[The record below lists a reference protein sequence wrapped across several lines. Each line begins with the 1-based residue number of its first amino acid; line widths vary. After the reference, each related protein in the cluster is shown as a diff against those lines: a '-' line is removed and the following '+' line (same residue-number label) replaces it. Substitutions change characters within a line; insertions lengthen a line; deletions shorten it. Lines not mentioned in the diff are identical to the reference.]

1 MSKCIKIINMAIVK
15 SIVEKVM
22 YITIDNKEKLNS
34 LEPADWNIMTSYLKE
49 YEIGEERFLVIRGSG
64 DNFSTGAQLSQD
76 TVALVEDL
84 SVLAK
89 TLWHLSKP
97 VIAVVDGL
105 IVGAAA
111 NLALMCDFII
121 CSDETKFIE
130 IFSKRGLV
138 IDFGGGWLLPK
149 LVGFQNANKLSLLS
163 ETIHSQELLD
173 LGLVYKS
180 VKRTELNNELETLL
194 NSLSSVSYNSIC
206 EMKKMIRNGMEMT
219 MNEYLDL
226 EHGVQLKTFEH
237 PDAIEGTMSFLEK
250 RKPDFK

>member
-1 MSKCIKIINMAIVK
+1 M
-15 SIVEKVM
+15 
-22 YITIDNKEKLNS
+22 
-34 LEPADWNIMTSYLKE
+34 
-49 YEIGEERFLVIRGSG
+49 
-64 DNFSTGAQLSQD
+64 
-76 TVALVEDL
+76 
-84 SVLAK
+84 
-89 TLWHLSKP
+89 
-97 VIAVVDGL
+97 
-105 IVGAAA
+105 
-111 NLALMCDFII
+111 
-121 CSDETKFIE
+121 
-130 IFSKRGLV
+130 V

>member
-1 MSKCIKIINMAIVK
+1 MSKCIKIIYRAIVK

-22 YITIDNKEKLNS
+22 YLTMDNKEKLNS

-49 YEIGEERFLVIRGSG
+49 YEIGEEKFLVIRGSG

-76 TVALVEDL
+76 TVSLMTDL
-84 SVLAK
+84 TVLAK
-89 TLWHLSKP
+89 TLWNLNKP

-105 IVGAAA
+105 MVGAAA

-121 CSDETKFIE
+121 CSEETKFIE
-130 IFSKRGLV
+130 IFAKRGLV

-149 LVGFQNANKLSLLS
+149 LVGFQNTNKLALLS
-163 ETIHSQELLD
+163 ETINSKELLD

-180 VKRTELNNELETLL
+180 VKRTDLNNELETLL
-194 NSLSSVSYNSIC
+194 NGLSFVSYNSIC
-206 EMKKMIRNGMEMT
+206 EMKKMIRKGMEMT

-226 EHGVQLKTFEH
+226 EQDVQLKTFEH
-237 PDAIEGTMSFLEK
+237 PDAIEGAMSFLEK

>member
-15 SIVEKVM
+15 SIDKKVM
-22 YITIDNKEKLNS
+22 YLTIDNKEKLNS
-34 LEPADWNIMTSYLKE
+34 FEPSDWETMTSYLNE

-76 TVALVEDL
+76 TVSLMADVT
-84 SVLAK
+84 VLAK
-89 TLWHLSKP
+89 TLWNISKP

-105 IVGAAA
+105 IVGAAT

-130 IFSKRGLV
+130 IFAKRGLV

-149 LVGFQNANKLSLLS
+149 LVGLQNANKLSLLS
-163 ETIHSQELLD
+163 ETLNSRELLD
-173 LGLVYKS
+173 LGLVYKA

-194 NSLSSVSYNSIC
+194 NSLRSVSYNSIC
-206 EMKKMIRNGMEMT
+206 EMKKMIRIGMELT

-226 EHGVQLKTFEH
+226 EHDVQLKTFEH
-237 PDAIEGTMSFLEK
+237 PDGIEGAMSFLEK